1 LAALSIAVP
10 FQGKLFFLGIYTFT
24 LQQMIRRKTL
34 FLLLLGTLALGTG
47 IWLGQWFIR
56 SNTASSLTISGIY
69 FPEPK
74 ALQDVNL
81 IQQNNQPLTEDDF
94 KGQWSF
100 LYFGYTYCPDIC
112 PMTLAELAKA
122 EQLLAQRGLDQNTA
136 YLLISVDP
144 QRDTPQR
151 LQEYTTYF
159 NPKFKGVTGSP
170 DDLAKLA
177 KQCAVAYHI
186 PEHVE
191 NDTSYFVDHS
201 STVILIDPDARVRAI
216 FTPPQVPET
225 LVADFLKIR
234 EHYQYS
240 H

>member
-1 LAALSIAVP
+1 
-10 FQGKLFFLGIYTFT
+10 
-24 LQQMIRRKTL
+24 
-34 FLLLLGTLALGTG
+34 LALGTG
-47 IWLGQWFIR
+47 SWLGQWFIR
-56 SNTASSLTISGIY
+56 QNAAPPLAISGIY
-69 FPEPK
+69 FPEPR
-74 ALQDVNL
+74 AIQDVNL
-81 IQQNNQPLTEDDF
+81 IQQNGQPLTQNDF

-112 PMTLAELAKA
+112 PTTLAELSKV
-122 EQLLAQRGLDQNTA
+122 EQLLAQRGLNQDTA

-159 NPKFKGVTGSP
+159 NPKFKGATGSP
-170 DDLAKLA
+170 DELAKLA
-177 KQCAVAYHI
+177 KQCAVAYHV
-186 PEHVE
+186 PEHAKD
-191 NDTSYFVDHS
+191 DTSYFVDHS
-201 STVILIDPDARVRAI
+201 STVSLIDPDAHLRAI

-234 EHYQYS
+234 EHYQHS